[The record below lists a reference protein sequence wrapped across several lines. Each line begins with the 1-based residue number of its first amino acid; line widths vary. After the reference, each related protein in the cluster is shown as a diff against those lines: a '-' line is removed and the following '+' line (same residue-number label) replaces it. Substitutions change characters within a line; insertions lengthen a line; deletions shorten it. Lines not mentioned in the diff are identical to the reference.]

1 MPTTPSERKLTATE
15 EKQLKELR
23 RLLNKLLAC
32 RERVDP
38 AIFDA
43 GFMGLAVRNLL
54 CHAHELLGGWLA
66 VSAQAHDPMTL
77 DAERA

>member
-1 MPTTPSERKLTATE
+1 MPTTSPERKLTVAE

-38 AIFDA
+38 AILDA
-43 GFMGLAVRNLL
+43 GFMGLAVKNLL
-54 CHAHELLGGWLA
+54 CHVQELIGEWLA
-66 VSAQAHDPMTL
+66 GSAQVRDPMTL
-77 DAERA
+77 DAESA